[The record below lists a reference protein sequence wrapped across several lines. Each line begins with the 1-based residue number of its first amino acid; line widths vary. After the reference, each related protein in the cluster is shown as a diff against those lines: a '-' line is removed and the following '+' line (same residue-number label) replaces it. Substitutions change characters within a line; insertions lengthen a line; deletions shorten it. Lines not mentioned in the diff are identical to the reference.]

1 VSRFVTTV
9 DLRILR
15 GQYREG
21 RQLFS
26 LLDEVRYESDVL
38 GDTIVVPEGF
48 ITDLASVPRRP
59 LEWWL
64 AGGRG
69 DEPAVLHDW
78 LYTAH
83 ACGGKPITRAQAD
96 AVLREAITLVD
107 PEAPGWLMWAA
118 VRVGGKSSWGDDGPA
133 QTPSVQQVVEASAGA

>member
-1 VSRFVTTV
+1 MSAFLTPV

-15 GQYREG
+15 GQFREE
-21 RQLFS
+21 RQLYE
-26 LLDEVRYESDVL
+26 LLADVRYQSDVL
-38 GDTIVVPEGF
+38 GAVLTVPKGF

-69 DEPAVLHDW
+69 NEAAVLHDF

-83 ACGGKPITRAQAD
+83 AVNGKPVSRATAD
-96 AVLREAITLVD
+96 AVLREAIALD
-107 PEAPGWLMWAA
+107 DADAPGWLMWLA
-118 VRVGGKSSWGDDGPA
+118 VRVGGSHSWGSDGPA
-133 QTPSVQQVVEASAGA
+133 QPSEVSAAIDAQSP

>member
-1 VSRFVTTV
+1 MSGFLTPV

-15 GQYREG
+15 GQFREG
-21 RQLFS
+21 RQLFM
-26 LLDEVRYESDVL
+26 LLNEVRYESAVL
-38 GDTIVVPEGF
+38 GGVLVVPEGF

-69 DEPAVLHDW
+69 NEAAVLHDW

-83 ACGGKPITRAQAD
+83 TFDGKPVTRSQAD
-96 AVLREAITLVD
+96 AVLSEAIAVD
-107 PEAPGWLMWAA
+107 EPEAPGWLMWLA
-118 VRVGGKSSWGDDGPA
+118 VRVGGAGSWSGDGPE
-133 QTPSVQQVVEASAGA
+133 QPTQVAAAMQEAP